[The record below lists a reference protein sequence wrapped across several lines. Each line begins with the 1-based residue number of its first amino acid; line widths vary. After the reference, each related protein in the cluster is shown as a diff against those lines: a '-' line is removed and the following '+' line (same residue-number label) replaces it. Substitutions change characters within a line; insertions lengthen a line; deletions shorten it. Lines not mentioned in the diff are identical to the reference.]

1 MASPSKVRFKILFM
15 ITLASAVAYVFRTN
29 FSVSGETMKKELGF
43 TEIQLGMIFSAFAW
57 GYAVFQFPGGVFGKV
72 FGARKSITT
81 IALFWGLLALLIAI
95 IPGPA
100 HISVT
105 LILSIL
111 IALEFLVGAS
121 QAPLFPIVGQII
133 ADWFPVSSWA
143 LPNGLTNVGLT
154 LGGALT
160 GPLIVWLMHLSG
172 WRGSFYWTVPL
183 ALFIAISWWWY
194 VRNYPGEHKAVNEEE
209 RALIESN
216 RDPIEET
223 RKGMWKIAL
232 KNREVLLLTLS
243 YFCMNYVFYIFFS
256 WLFYY
261 LVDIRGF
268 QKSQAGVM
276 NSVFWIVGAV
286 GASIGGFLCD
296 RLVRKY
302 GARRGY
308 RLVPVSG
315 MILTAI
321 FLICGAIT
329 TNVYLA
335 LTLFSLSFSLTQ
347 FTDSSYWAAA
357 IAIGDR
363 QAAAAACGILNTGGN
378 AIGGI
383 GGLLVPITA
392 KYFGWPAAIASGA
405 LFAILAAVLMLFVR
419 ADRTIIVT
427 PASRPQSFGGRDA
440 RATLYP

>member
-1 MASPSKVRFKILFM
+1 MSHSSNVRWKTLLLM
-15 ITLASAVAYVFRTN
+15 ILASAVAYIFRTN
-29 FSVSGETMKKELGF
+29 MTIAGETMKKELGF
-43 TEIQLGMIFSAFAW
+43 SEIQLGMIFAAFAW
-57 GYAVFQFPGGVFGKV
+57 GYAVFQFPGGIFGKAL
-72 FGARKSITT
+72 GARKSLTI
-81 IALFWGLLALLIAI
+81 IALFWGLLTLLIALV
-95 IPGPA
+95 PGPA
-100 HISVT
+100 LVSATVIV
-105 LILSIL
+105 SIL
-111 IALEFLVGAS
+111 IVLEFLVGAA
-121 QAPLFPIVGQII
+121 QAPLFPIVGQVI

-143 LPNGLTNVGLT
+143 FPNGLINVGLT
-154 LGGALT
+154 LGGAAT
-160 GPLIVWLMHLSG
+160 GPLIVWLIHASG

-183 ALFIAISWWWY
+183 ALLIATVWWWY
-194 VRNYPGEHKAVNEEE
+194 VRNQPNEHKAVNEEE
-209 RALIESN
+209 RTLIESN
-216 RDPIEET
+216 REVSGESQQ
-223 RKGMWKIAL
+223 KGIWKIAL
-232 KNREVLLLTLS
+232 KNRDVLLLTLS

-321 FLICGAIT
+321 FLVCGAIT

-392 KYFGWPAAIASGA
+392 KYFGWPTAIASGS
-405 LFAILAAVLMLFVR
+405 LFAISSAVLMLLVR
-419 ADRTIIVT
+419 TDKPIKVT
-427 PASRPQSFGGRDA
+427 
-440 RATLYP
+440 L